1 MATIGTGGTR
11 PKIPK
16 IVKPF
21 IPTGT
26 GGTFPT
32 KLTPRYD
39 EYKANKG
46 SMSYSQWQQSGAP
59 KNPVAPKSPVAPS
72 GPDPGKVLA
81 PVEVKQPDATE
92 AAGILN
98 ANTIYANAETN
109 TGADRT
115 AIGSVYGY
123 NEGGTTND
131 TDPFSR
137 RTALAKAYER
147 AQFRTN
153 QEAAQRGQF
162 NSGSTQ
168 ADLGYNT
175 EQNLVQNDALKKEA
189 QGRYTGL
196 TRGLQAARQTRDTN
210 ITTLQG
216 EGIAR
221 GLANPALVLRHKLE
235 ADNQG
240 GSKVNVA
247 TGQVI
252 TSTGANAFGGPQMAK
267 EFNRLK
273 PEDQKGYQQYLSQAQ
288 KSGIKALLPWAWKAK
303 GPGYAPTS
311 IKSNAFGGSQMAAQ
325 FNQLSGSDQKAYQS
339 YLLESSNN
347 NQTALL
353 PLKWAKQKKGV

>member
-16 IVKPF
+16 TVKPF

-81 PVEVKQPDATE
+81 PVEEKPIDPIYNQGIEDSAKTYKDSLRQTE
-92 AAGILN
+92 ADRQSF
-98 ANTIYANAETN
+98 
-109 TGADRT
+109 AD
-115 AIGSVYGY
+115 ASGY
-123 NEGGTTND
+123 NADGTIND
-131 TDPFSR
+131 TNPFNR
-137 RTALAKAYER
+137 RLMLQQAYER

-168 ADLGYNT
+168 ADLGYNEQQNI
-175 EQNLVQNDALKKEA
+175 EQNYNFTGDRLNQNTAFTRRDLGADATQVETNRRLNND
-189 QGRYTGL
+189 RL
-196 TRGLQAARQTRDTN
+196 T
-210 ITTLQG
+210 
-216 EGIAR
+216 R
-221 GLANPALVLRHKLE
+221 GLANPALDLTPKVE
-235 ADNQG
+235 AENQG
-240 GSKVNVA
+240 GGKVNIT
-247 TGQVI
+247 TGQLTTNVKD
-252 TSTGANAFGGPQMAK
+252 SFGGPQMAK